1 MPVQAWFLPDPVTY
15 GAVNT
20 ARAEYLGLKK
30 EGLERRA
37 IRDILPEEEAA
48 ICIQGNEKVF
58 QGKKTIRTEEWVRNA
73 CGEER
78 LLAITKKPVLDDC
91 GNVIYAV
98 CTAEDITEQR
108 RAEDAVL
115 RRDAIL
121 DAVGFAAD
129 RLLKKT
135 GWSDEVPEILRRLGE
150 ATRAGRV
157 HLFENSG
164 TARDGPCPPCRE
176 WTAAGIMPL
185 GKQLPHHAGIFSAD
199 GTPQWYADL
208 AAGRPVAARAGE
220 FPEKARQYLFSGQIL
235 SLAEVP
241 LLVEGEW
248 WGCLGLEDC
257 REERKWSGAEIDALK
272 TVARI
277 IGAAIER
284 QRFED
289 LYRLPVMYSSSG
301 IYLVQDGTIRYVN
314 PGFGKIFGYTE
325 EEVVGQMGHAD
336 IILPADLPR
345 FQKTMQSLLSRAT
358 AMARDDFRGLGK
370 DGRLLFLEHFG
381 TRTLYHG
388 MPAVLGTFIDRTAQK
403 QAENALTESEEKYRE
418 LFNNVKDAIFLIEI
432 THDNHL
438 GRLIEVNPAACT
450 YLQYPREELLLMSP
464 GEIEDPKTRA
474 SRARSMERLLFHG
487 ETAFES
493 ALVRRDG
500 FTVPVEMRCNLFEL
514 AGKPVVLAVA
524 RNITERIEQQ
534 KKEAEAFRQIE
545 KNMEQFAIL
554 NDHIRNPLQ
563 VILGLA
569 CLYDETVGDRIA
581 TEVREIDALVNGLD
595 QGWLQSEK
603 IRAVLRRHYGMIL
616 DGTAR
621 HQAG

>member
-30 EGLERRA
+30 EDLERRA
-37 IRDILPEEEAA
+37 IWDILPEEEAT
-48 ICIQGNEKVF
+48 ICIRGNEEVF

-73 CGEER
+73 CGEVR
-78 LLAITKKPVLDDC
+78 LLVITKKPVLDDA
-91 GNVIYAV
+91 GNVISAV
-98 CTAEDITEQR
+98 CTAEDITDRR
-108 RAEDAVL
+108 RAEDTAR
-115 RRDAIL
+115 RRDTIL
-121 DAVGFAAD
+121 DAVGFVAD
-129 RLLKKT
+129 ALMKQ
-135 GWSDEVPEILRRLGE
+135 GEWSDEIPEILRRLGE
-150 ATRAGRV
+150 ATGASRV

-164 TARDGPCPPCRE
+164 TAREGPCPPCQE

-185 GKQLPHHAGIFSAD
+185 GKHLPDHAGIFSAD

-220 FPEKARQYLFSGQIL
+220 FPEKARRHLSSGQIL
-235 SLAEVP
+235 SLAEIP
-241 LLVEGEW
+241 LLIEGEW

-257 REERKWSGAEIDALK
+257 REEREWSGAEIDALR
-272 TVARI
+272 TAARI
-277 IGAAIER
+277 IGAAIQR
-284 QRFED
+284 QRFEN

-301 IYLVQDGTIRYVN
+301 IYLAQGGTFRYVN
-314 PGFGKIFGYTE
+314 PGFGTIFGYTE
-325 EEVVGQMGHAD
+325 EEVVGQMCHAD
-336 IILPADLPR
+336 IILRDDLPR
-345 FQKTMQSLLSRAT
+345 FQEIMQSLLSRAM

-381 TRTLYHG
+381 TRTLYRG
-388 MPAVLGTFIDRTAQK
+388 RPAVLGTFIDRTAQK
-403 QAENALTESEEKYRE
+403 QAETALTESEEKYRE

-432 THDNHL
+432 THDNQL

-464 GEIEDPKTRA
+464 GEIEDPKAQA
-474 SRARSMERLLFHG
+474 SHARSMEILLLHG
-487 ETAFES
+487 EAAFES

-500 FTVPVEMRCNLFEL
+500 STVPVEIRCNLFEL

-524 RNITERIEQQ
+524 RDITERIERQ